1 MITPA
6 MEISRDRPGTPDKPA
21 RGYRRTQ
28 LQALFFIAVPLAIE
42 LYSSR
47 STGLAAIASPRRPA
61 AQPAPGSAR
70 LVRFRPGLR
79 GR

>member
-6 MEISRDRPGTPDKPA
+6 MEISRDRLGTPDKPA
-21 RGYRRTQ
+21 RGHRRTQ

-47 STGLAAIASPRRPA
+47 STGLAAIASPDPGRPA
-61 AQPAPGSAR
+61 RPGSAR